1 MAIETT
7 YRLAFFVLLGLLLIM
22 RVFFMIR
29 VRLAGERILPNQKA
43 VEHEGGLGA
52 IALRAL
58 FFFALLAFLVMYF
71 LGAEW
76 INKLN
81 FRLPAWIHWLGFG
94 LGITSV
100 FFWTWTQIHLD
111 TQWSAQ
117 LQLTRQHRLV
127 TSGPYAHIRH
137 PLYLAMFGWCAALVL
152 LTANWVFVGIFGLS
166 IAGVIW
172 RVPKE
177 EQMML
182 DAFGEKY
189 QIYME
194 RTGRFIPKLHPGN
207 QNDHT

>member
-7 YRLAFFVLLGLLLIM
+7 YRLAFFVLLGLLLVM

-29 VRLAGERILPNQKA
+29 VRLVGERILPNQKA
-43 VEHEGGLGA
+43 VEREGGLGA

-58 FFFALLAFLVMYF
+58 LFFTLLAFLVMYF
-71 LGAEW
+71 LGAAW

-81 FRLPAWIHWLGFG
+81 FQLPAWLHWLGFG

-100 FFWTWTQIHLD
+100 VFWTWTQIHLD
-111 TQWSAQ
+111 AQWSAQ
-117 LQLTRQHRLV
+117 LQL

-152 LTANWVFVGIFGLS
+152 LTANWVFVGICGLS
-166 IAGVIW
+166 IVGVFW
-172 RVPKE
+172 RIPKE

-194 RTGRFIPKLHPGN
+194 RTGRFIPKLHLGN